1 LTRLKDLPKLI
12 KGFWPEAEKQIVKH
26 LKFKKMKTNELE
38 NEVSKEMTFEN
49 EGQHIMELE
58 QREEGKTYGCSSRVD
73 HAPAEPP
80 KS

>member
-1 LTRLKDLPKLI
+1 
-12 KGFWPEAEKQIVKH
+12 
-26 LKFKKMKTNELE
+26 MKTNELE